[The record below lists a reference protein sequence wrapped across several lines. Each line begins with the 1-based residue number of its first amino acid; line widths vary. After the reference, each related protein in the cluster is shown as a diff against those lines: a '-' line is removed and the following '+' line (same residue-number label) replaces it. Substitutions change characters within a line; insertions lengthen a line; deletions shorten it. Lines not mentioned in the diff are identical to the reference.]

1 MSRKTGAKS
10 KEQKLKSALRDNL
23 KKRKQFA
30 RSLGE
35 PGEQTDGPQVKLRI
49 REISA
54 KEISTKRS
62 E

>member
-1 MSRKTGAKS
+1 MNKPSGKLS

-30 RSLGE
+30 RSLSQPE
-35 PGEQTDGPQVKLRI
+35 EKAEASSVTLRA

-54 KEISTKRS
+54 REISTKKS
-62 E
+62 K